1 VPTWVAEGGV
11 IAGNAVGYGL
21 ENELA
26 VRAVSD
32 VLCPAKAASPVFSC
46 AKRVPLRTVAG
57 YRIRHGHQVLRSPLS
72 GAHRVPQLVDIPIC
86 VGMRGADHRTAPSWS
101 SAYRVR
107 RVPNSVRSSGFAQP
121 TARCPPCT
129 TTGRHSHLRRH
140 MRRADHRTAP
150 NSSWGG
156 CEKAADDS
164 KIVDNAITAKTL
176 LIVSSPYYSLP
187 TAALRQQFPGAIFI
201 RLYCGVNPSDEGGP
215 A

>member
-1 VPTWVAEGGV
+1 MPTWVAEGGV

-86 VGMRGADHRTAPSWS
+86 VGICDVRTIGLHPTRHGAVAPDRGR
-101 SAYRVR
+101 
-107 RVPNSVRSSGFAQP
+107 
-121 TARCPPCT
+121 
-129 TTGRHSHLRRH
+129 LRKGSR
-140 MRRADHRTAP
+140 
-150 NSSWGG
+150 
-156 CEKAADDS
+156 
-164 KIVDNAITAKTL
+164 
-176 LIVSSPYYSLP
+176 
-187 TAALRQQFPGAIFI
+187 
-201 RLYCGVNPSDEGGP
+201 
-215 A
+215 